1 MFPQPLLFVLLCPH
15 FLPVCEGRGK
25 ALRSDTSSCRAPVKP
40 KRTSQEN
47 GMQAHN
53 ALHSSTRQRRNRFDS
68 VECLAPG
75 PYRPSLPAWPSLL
88 FLLLLMLSIWRFMQ
102 KCAAG
107 RPPWSLSILSAG
119 TAACHKLSY
128 AEIVK
133 LRLLAS
139 CLTQAI
145 LSLHF
150 KQGWFLYGGTGGGV
164 THLNAVFQSKENKSM
179 HFPSIVLCSSSPHC
193 ISAPSTLLLLSSSLL
208 RCIFSLTEFFFTFP
222 LWNVWRLLASLD
234 TALVQ
239 QYCCL
244 IKSSYGPGF
253 GA

>member
-53 ALHSSTRQRRNRFDS
+53 ALHSSTRQRRNSFDS

-150 KQGWFLYGGTGGGV
+150 KQGWFLYGGTGGGLLIWMQYSKV
-164 THLNAVFQSKENKSM
+164 RRINPCTFLPLYYVPVHPIVFQPPPLSSSWAPVYWDVSFLWQNFFS
-179 HFPSIVLCSSSPHC
+179 HFPSEMFGDSWPVW
-193 ISAPSTLLLLSSSLL
+193 TLH
-208 RCIFSLTEFFFTFP
+208 
-222 LWNVWRLLASLD
+222 
-234 TALVQ
+234 
-239 QYCCL
+239 
-244 IKSSYGPGF
+244 
-253 GA
+253 

>member
-1 MFPQPLLFVLLCPH
+1 MTAVCSPQITIMFPQPLLFVLLCPH

-150 KQGWFLYGGTGGGV
+150 KQG
-164 THLNAVFQSKENKSM
+164 
-179 HFPSIVLCSSSPHC
+179 
-193 ISAPSTLLLLSSSLL
+193 
-208 RCIFSLTEFFFTFP
+208 
-222 LWNVWRLLASLD
+222 
-234 TALVQ
+234 
-239 QYCCL
+239 
-244 IKSSYGPGF
+244 
-253 GA
+253 